1 MLQALALALPALI
14 DPPNVYHGRTGHLDV
29 RPPRIE
35 AEIEVDG
42 RLGEEAWASA
52 AMLTGFSQFSPRDG
66 VAAADST
73 EVLVWYSPTAIHF
86 GIRAFEAHGAVH
98 ATLADRDRIGADDH
112 VQILLST
119 FNDGRQATVFAVNP
133 FGVQSD
139 GALVETG
146 STSGNGF
153 NNAVVRRENADL
165 SPDYIYQSKGR
176 VTETGYEVEVRIPF
190 KSLRYQSAGE
200 QSWGIH
206 VTRQVQHSGYEDSW
220 VPARRSASSFLAQSG
235 RLVGLTD
242 LRRGLVL
249 DLNPSVTSRTTGRRN
264 GTGWNYNGGSPELG
278 GTARWGITN
287 NLSMT
292 GTANP
297 DFSQIESDAGQ
308 LLFDPRDE
316 RFFQEKRPFFL
327 DGIEQF
333 TTPNNLVYSRR
344 VVQPV
349 AAAKLTGKAFGTDIA
364 LLSAVDD
371 PDVSIEGHH
380 PFYNI
385 LRLQRD
391 IGANSRIGA
400 VYTDRIEGD
409 DYNRVLGADARLLF
423 GKIYTV
429 QLQVAGSRTRRG
441 GVVTDAPLWQ
451 ARFTRNGR
459 TLGLS
464 TSINASDEEFRAR
477 SGFFPRPGLVHL
489 SFRPRATIYGKPGS
503 IMESATFDVN
513 LNGRWRYA
521 EFVGGEGIMDEQLHF
536 NANTTLK
543 GGWNLTGSLLLETFG
558 YPFEIYG
565 GYRVEVPG
573 IAGGKDTVAFV
584 GRPRIPNRDYVLSF
598 ETPEFK
604 HFSGNAFVLWGNDE
618 NFFEWSPGRIII
630 SNLGL
635 TWRPDREASAG
646 RHLRAPAGAPG
657 ERREPGERGPPAPA
671 EDGVPALSPDLHPP
685 GGRVRPREDGLA
697 SGRHPDR
704 GTDPGVRRGG
714 QRLRPHP
721 GLQPQH
727 LPGRRALLLPAQ
739 SRHGRLPGVR
749 QHPAGPDRS
758 GEPARRRTS
767 TGGGRVLPEDELS
780 VPYVRSSGQSEK

>member
-1 MLQALALALPALI
+1 MLRHLALVLPALI
-14 DPPNVYHGRTGHLDV
+14 DPPQVYHGRAGNLDV
-29 RPPRIE
+29 RLPRLE

-42 RLGEEAWASA
+42 QFGEGVWRQA
-52 AMLTGFSQFSPRDG
+52 AVLTGFSQFSPSDG
-66 VAAADST
+66 VPAADST
-73 EVLVWYSPTAIHF
+73 DVLVWYSPTAIHF
-86 GIRAFEAHGAVH
+86 GIRAWEAHGAVH

-133 FGVQSD
+133 YGVQSD

-176 VTETGYEVEVRIPF
+176 LTGQGYEIEVRIPF
-190 KSLRYQSAGE
+190 KSLRYQSAAE

-220 VPARRSASSFLAQSG
+220 APARRASASFLAQSG

-249 DLNPSVTSRTTGRRN
+249 DLNPSLTSHTTGRRN
-264 GTGWNYNGGSPELG
+264 GTGWDYSGGSPELG

-287 NLSMT
+287 NLSLT

-297 DFSQIESDAGQ
+297 DFSQVESDAGQ

-333 TTPNNLVYSRR
+333 TTPNGLVYSRR

-349 AAAKLTGKAFGTDIA
+349 AAVKLTGKGLGTDIA

-371 PDVSIEGHH
+371 PDVSPTRDH

-391 IGANSRIGA
+391 VGANSRVGM
-400 VYTDRIEGD
+400 VYTDRIEGG
-409 DYNRVLGADARLLF
+409 DYNRVLGADARVVF
-423 GKIYTV
+423 GRIHTL
-429 QLQVAGSRTRRG
+429 QLQVAGSRTRVG
-441 GVVTDAPLWQ
+441 GAVTTAPLWQ

-459 TLGLS
+459 TLGFGA
-464 TSINASDEEFRAR
+464 SINASDEEFRAR
-477 SGFFPRPGLVHL
+477 GGFFPRPGLVHL
-489 SFRPRATIYGKPGS
+489 NFRPRVTVYGDVGS
-503 IMESATFDVN
+503 LMESATFDIN
-513 LNGRWRYA
+513 LNGRWRYQ
-521 EFVGGEGIMDEQLHF
+521 EFVGGDGILDEQLHF
-536 NANTTLK
+536 NVNTTLK

-558 YPFEIYG
+558 YPFEIYR
-565 GYRVEVPG
+565 GYRIELPRPG
-573 IAGGKDTVAFV
+573 GGADTVAFT

-604 HFSGNAFVLWGNDE
+604 HLSGNAFILWGNDE

-630 SNLGL
+630 HNFGL
-635 TWRPDREASAG
+635 TWRPTGKLRLDGTYALQQVRRVSDGSLVNVAHLPRVKLEYQLSRPIFLRLVGEYGHEKQDSLRDDTRTEAPILVFDPGTGEFA
-646 RHLRAPAGAPG
+646 RTRAFTRSSFRGDILFSYQPNPGTVAFFGYGSTLLDPLDPA
-657 ERREPGERGPPAPA
+657 
-671 EDGVPALSPDLHPP
+671 SP
-685 GGRVRPREDGLA
+685 RA
-697 SGRHPDR
+697 SGL
-704 GTDPGVRRGG
+704 RR
-714 QRLRPHP
+714 
-721 GLQPQH
+721 
-727 LPGRRALLLPAQ
+727 
-739 SRHGRLPGVR
+739 S
-749 QHPAGPDRS
+749 
-758 GEPARRRTS
+758 
-767 TGGGRVLPEDELS
+767 EDSFFLKLS
-780 VPYVRSSGQSEK
+780 YLFHM

>member
-1 MLQALALALPALI
+1 MLRHLALVLPALI
-14 DPPNVYHGRTGHLDV
+14 DPPQVYHGRAGNLDV
-29 RPPRIE
+29 RLPRLE

-42 RLGEEAWASA
+42 QLGEGVWRQA
-52 AMLTGFSQFSPRDG
+52 AVLTGFSQFSPSDG
-66 VAAADST
+66 VPAADST
-73 EVLVWYSPTAIHF
+73 DVLVWYSPTAIHF
-86 GIRAFEAHGAVH
+86 GIRAWEAHGAVH

-133 FGVQSD
+133 YGVQSD

-176 VTETGYEVEVRIPF
+176 LTGQGYEIEVRIPF
-190 KSLRYQSAGE
+190 KSLRYQSAAE

-220 VPARRSASSFLAQSG
+220 APARRASASFLAQSG

-249 DLNPSVTSRTTGRRN
+249 DLNPSLTSHTTGRRN
-264 GTGWNYNGGSPELG
+264 GTGWDYSGGSPELG

-287 NLSMT
+287 NLSLT

-297 DFSQIESDAGQ
+297 DFSQVESDAGQ

-333 TTPNNLVYSRR
+333 TTPNGLVYSRR

-349 AAAKLTGKAFGTDIA
+349 AAVKLTGKGLGTDIA

-371 PDVSIEGHH
+371 PDVSPTRDH

-391 IGANSRIGA
+391 VGANSRVGM
-400 VYTDRIEGD
+400 VYTDRIEGG
-409 DYNRVLGADARLLF
+409 DYNRVLGADARVVF
-423 GKIYTV
+423 GRIHTL
-429 QLQVAGSRTRRG
+429 QLQVAGSRTRVG
-441 GVVTDAPLWQ
+441 GAVTTAPLWQ

-459 TLGLS
+459 TLGFGA
-464 TSINASDEEFRAR
+464 SINASDEEFRAR

-489 SFRPRATIYGKPGS
+489 NFRPRVTVYGDVGS
-503 IMESATFDVN
+503 LMESATFDIN
-513 LNGRWRYA
+513 LNGRWRYQ
-521 EFVGGEGIMDEQLHF
+521 EFVGGDGILDEQLHF
-536 NANTTLK
+536 NVNTTLK

-558 YPFEIYG
+558 YPFEIYR
-565 GYRVEVPG
+565 GYRIELPRPG
-573 IAGGKDTVAFV
+573 GGADTVAFT

-604 HFSGNAFVLWGNDE
+604 HLSGNAFILWGNDE

-630 SNLGL
+630 HNFGL
-635 TWRPDREASAG
+635 TWRPTGKLRLDGTYALQQVRRVSDGSLVNVAHLPRVKLEYQLSRPIFLRLVGEYGHEKQDSLRDDTRTEAPILVFDPGTGEFA
-646 RHLRAPAGAPG
+646 RTRAFTRSSFRGDILFSYQPNPGTVAFFGYGSTLLDPLDPA
-657 ERREPGERGPPAPA
+657 
-671 EDGVPALSPDLHPP
+671 SP
-685 GGRVRPREDGLA
+685 RA
-697 SGRHPDR
+697 SGL
-704 GTDPGVRRGG
+704 RR
-714 QRLRPHP
+714 
-721 GLQPQH
+721 
-727 LPGRRALLLPAQ
+727 
-739 SRHGRLPGVR
+739 S
-749 QHPAGPDRS
+749 
-758 GEPARRRTS
+758 
-767 TGGGRVLPEDELS
+767 EDSFFLKLS
-780 VPYVRSSGQSEK
+780 YLFHM

>member
-1 MLQALALALPALI
+1 MLRHLAFALPVLI
-14 DPPNVYHGRTGHLDV
+14 DPPIVYHGRSGNLEV
-29 RPPRIE
+29 RPPRLE

-42 RLGEEAWASA
+42 RLSEKAWANA
-52 AMLTGFSQFSPRDG
+52 AVLTGFSQFSPVDG
-66 VAAADST
+66 VPAADST
-73 EVLVWYSPTAIHF
+73 EVLVWYSPSAIHF
-86 GIRAFEAHGAVH
+86 GIRAHEAHGAVH

-119 FNDGRQATVFAVNP
+119 FNDGRQATVLAVNP
-133 FGVQSD
+133 LGVQSD

-176 VTETGYEVEVRIPF
+176 ITESGYEVEVRIPF
-190 KSLRYQSAGE
+190 KSLRYQSGSE
-200 QSWGIH
+200 QSWGIN

-220 VPARRSASSFLAQSG
+220 APARRASASFLAQSG

-264 GTGWNYNGGSPELG
+264 GSGWDYSGGRPEVG

-297 DFSQIESDAGQ
+297 DFSQVESDAGQ

-316 RFFQEKRPFFL
+316 RFLQEKRPFFL

-333 TTPNNLVYSRR
+333 TTPNSLVYSRR

-349 AAAKLTGKAFGTDIA
+349 AAAKLTGKALGTDIA

-371 PDVSIEGHH
+371 RGLSVGPDSARRDH
-380 PFYNI
+380 PIYNI
-385 LRLQRD
+385 LRLQRG
-391 IGANSRIGA
+391 IGANSRVGM
-400 VYTDRIEGD
+400 VYADRIEGG
-409 DYNRVLGADARLLF
+409 DYNRVLGVDARLLF
-423 GKIYTV
+423 GGIYTV
-429 QLQVAGSRTRRG
+429 QLQAAGSRTR
-441 GVVTDAPLWQ
+441 TDGQVITAPLWQ

-459 TLGLS
+459 TAGFTS
-464 TSINASDEEFRAR
+464 SINASDEQFRAR

-489 SFRPRATIYGKPGS
+489 NFRPRVTVYGGGGS
-503 IMESATFDVN
+503 LMESATFDVN
-513 LNGRWRYA
+513 LNGRWRYD
-521 EFVGGEGIMDEQLHF
+521 EFIGGDGIMDEQLHF
-536 NANTTLK
+536 NVNTTLK

-565 GYRVEVPG
+565 GYRIELPRF
-573 IAGGKDTVAFV
+573 GGGADTVAFV

-604 HFSGNAFVLWGNDE
+604 HLSANAFVLWGDDE
-618 NFFEWSPGRIII
+618 NFFE
-630 SNLGL
+630 
-635 TWRPDREASAG
+635 
-646 RHLRAPAGAPG
+646 
-657 ERREPGERGPPAPA
+657 
-671 EDGVPALSPDLHPP
+671 
-685 GGRVRPREDGLA
+685 
-697 SGRHPDR
+697 
-704 GTDPGVRRGG
+704 
-714 QRLRPHP
+714 
-721 GLQPQH
+721 
-727 LPGRRALLLPAQ
+727 
-739 SRHGRLPGVR
+739 
-749 QHPAGPDRS
+749 
-758 GEPARRRTS
+758 
-767 TGGGRVLPEDELS
+767 
-780 VPYVRSSGQSEK
+780 

>member
-1 MLQALALALPALI
+1 MLRHLALVLPALI
-14 DPPNVYHGRTGHLDV
+14 DPPQVYHGRAGNLDV
-29 RPPRIE
+29 RLPRLE

-42 RLGEEAWASA
+42 QLGEGVWRQA
-52 AMLTGFSQFSPRDG
+52 AVLTGFSQFSPSDG
-66 VAAADST
+66 VPAADST
-73 EVLVWYSPTAIHF
+73 DVLVWYSPTAIHF
-86 GIRAFEAHGAVH
+86 GIRAWEAHGAVH

-133 FGVQSD
+133 YGVQSD

-176 VTETGYEVEVRIPF
+176 LTGQGYEIEVRIPF
-190 KSLRYQSAGE
+190 KSLRYQSAAE

-220 VPARRSASSFLAQSG
+220 APARRASASFLAQSG

-249 DLNPSVTSRTTGRRN
+249 DLNPSLTSHTTGRRN
-264 GTGWNYNGGSPELG
+264 GTGWDYSGGSPELG

-287 NLSMT
+287 NLSLT

-297 DFSQIESDAGQ
+297 DFSQVESDAGQ

-333 TTPNNLVYSRR
+333 TTPNGLVYSRR

-349 AAAKLTGKAFGTDIA
+349 AAVKLTGKGLGTDIA

-371 PDVSIEGHH
+371 ADVSPTRDH

-391 IGANSRIGA
+391 VGANSRVGM
-400 VYTDRIEGD
+400 VYTDRIEGG
-409 DYNRVLGADARLLF
+409 DYNRVLGADARVVF
-423 GKIYTV
+423 GRIHTL
-429 QLQVAGSRTRRG
+429 QLQVAGSRTRVSG
-441 GVVTDAPLWQ
+441 SVTTAPLWQ

-459 TLGLS
+459 TLGFGA
-464 TSINASDEEFRAR
+464 SINASDEEFRAR

-489 SFRPRATIYGKPGS
+489 NFRPRVTVYGDVGS
-503 IMESATFDVN
+503 LMESATFDIN
-513 LNGRWRYA
+513 LNGRWRYQ
-521 EFVGGEGIMDEQLHF
+521 EFVGGDGILDEQLHF
-536 NANTTLK
+536 NVNTTLK

-558 YPFEIYG
+558 YPFEIYR
-565 GYRVEVPG
+565 GYRIELPRPG
-573 IAGGKDTVAFV
+573 GGADTVAFT

-604 HFSGNAFVLWGNDE
+604 HLSGNAFILWGNDE

-630 SNLGL
+630 HNFGL
-635 TWRPDREASAG
+635 TWRPTGKLRLDGTYALQQVRRVSDGSLVNVAHLPRVKLEYQLSRPIFLRLVGEYGHEKQDSLRDDTRTEAPILVFDPGTGEFARTRAFTRSSFRGDILFSYQPNPGTVAFFG
-646 RHLRAPAGAPG
+646 YGSTLLDPLDPASPRASGLR
-657 ERREPGERGPPAPA
+657 RS
-671 EDGVPALSPDLHPP
+671 EDGFFLKLSYLFHM
-685 GGRVRPREDGLA
+685 
-697 SGRHPDR
+697 
-704 GTDPGVRRGG
+704 
-714 QRLRPHP
+714 
-721 GLQPQH
+721 
-727 LPGRRALLLPAQ
+727 
-739 SRHGRLPGVR
+739 
-749 QHPAGPDRS
+749 
-758 GEPARRRTS
+758 
-767 TGGGRVLPEDELS
+767 
-780 VPYVRSSGQSEK
+780 

>member
-1 MLQALALALPALI
+1 MLRHLALALPVLI
-14 DPPNVYHGRTGHLDV
+14 DPPNVYHGRLGKLDV
-29 RPPRIE
+29 HPPRVE

-42 RLGEEAWASA
+42 NLAEEVWARA
-52 AMLTGFSQFSPRDG
+52 AVLTGFSQFSPSDG

-73 EVLVWYSPTAIHF
+73 DVLVWYSPTAIHF
-86 GIRAFEAHGAVH
+86 GIRAYEAHSAVH

-112 VQILLST
+112 VQILVST

-133 FGVQSD
+133 LGVQSD

-176 VTETGYEVEVRIPF
+176 VTEYGYEVEVRIPF
-190 KSLRYQSAGE
+190 KSLRYQSAAE
-200 QSWGIH
+200 QSWGLHI
-206 VTRQVQHSGYEDSW
+206 TRQVQHSGYEDSW
-220 VPARRSASSFLAQSG
+220 APARRASASFLSQAG
-235 RLVGLTD
+235 RLVGLTG

-249 DLNPSVTSRTTGRRN
+249 DLNPSLTSRTTGRRN
-264 GTGWNYNGGSPELG
+264 GSGWAYGGGSPELG

-287 NLSMT
+287 NLSLT

-327 DGIEQF
+327 DGIELL

-349 AAAKLTGKAFGTDIA
+349 AAVKLTGKGLGTDVG
-364 LLSAVDD
+364 LVSAVDD
-371 PDVSIEGHH
+371 PGLTESGDH
-380 PFYNI
+380 PVYNI
-385 LRLQRD
+385 VRLQRG
-391 IGANSRIGA
+391 IGGNSRVGV
-400 VYTDRIEGD
+400 VYTDRMEGG

-423 GKIYTV
+423 GGVYTL
-429 QLQVAGSRTRRG
+429 QLQAAGSRTRTG
-441 GVVTDAPLWQ
+441 GEVTTAPLWQ

-459 TLGLS
+459 TVGFS
-464 TSINASDEEFRAR
+464 TSINASDEQFRAR

-489 SFRPRATIYGKPGS
+489 NFRPRVTVYGGGGS
-503 IMESATFDVN
+503 LMESATFDVN
-513 LNGRWRYA
+513 LNGRWRYD
-521 EFVGGEGIMDEQLHF
+521 EFIGGDGILDEQFHF
-536 NANTTLK
+536 NVNATLK

-565 GYRVEVPG
+565 GYRVEVPRP
-573 IAGGKDTVAFV
+573 GGGADTVPFV

-604 HFSGNAFVLWGNDE
+604 HLSGNAFILWGNDE

-630 SNLGL
+630 SNFGL
-635 TWRPDREASAG
+635 TWRPTG
-646 RHLRAPAGAPG
+646 KLRL
-657 ERREPGERGPPAPA
+657 
-671 EDGVPALSPDLHPP
+671 DGTYALQQ
-685 GGRVRPREDGLA
+685 
-697 SGRHPDR
+697 
-704 GTDPGVRRGG
+704 VRRVSDGS
-714 QRLRPHP
+714 LVSVA
-721 GLQPQH
+721 H
-727 LPGRRALLLPAQ
+727 LPRLKLEYQLSRPIFLRLVGEYGR
-739 SRHGRLPGVR
+739 
-749 QHPAGPDRS
+749 
-758 GEPARRRTS
+758 
-767 TGGGRVLPEDELS
+767 
-780 VPYVRSSGQSEK
+780 

>member
-1 MLQALALALPALI
+1 MLRHLAFALSVLI
-14 DPPNVYHGRTGHLDV
+14 DPPLVYHGRSGNLDV

-35 AEIEVDG
+35 ADVEIDG
-42 RLGEEAWASA
+42 KLDEEAWAGA
-52 AMLTGFSQFSPRDG
+52 AVLTGFSQFSPVDG
-66 VAAADST
+66 VPAADST
-73 EVLVWYSPTAIHF
+73 EVLIWYSPTAIHF
-86 GIRAFEAHGAVH
+86 GIRAYEAHGGVH

-119 FNDGRQATVFAVNP
+119 FNDGRQATVLAVNP

-153 NNAVVRRENADL
+153 NNAVVRREVADL

-176 VTETGYEVEVRIPF
+176 LTDYGYEVEIQVPF
-190 KSLRYQSAGE
+190 KSLRYQSAPE
-200 QSWGIH
+200 QSWGIN
-206 VTRQVQHSGYEDSW
+206 VTRQVQHSGSEDSW
-220 VPARRSASSFLAQSG
+220 APARRASASFLGQSG

-249 DLNPSVTSRTTGRRN
+249 DLNPSVTSRATGRRDA
-264 GTGWNYNGGSPELG
+264 TGGWDYRGGSPEIG

-287 NLSMT
+287 NLSLT

-297 DFSQIESDAGQ
+297 DFSQVESDAGQ

-316 RFFQEKRPFFL
+316 LFFQEKRPFFL

-333 TTPNNLVYSRR
+333 TVPNGLVYSRR

-349 AAAKLTGKAFGTDIA
+349 AAVKLTGKGLGTDIA

-371 PDVSIEGHH
+371 PDVSPTGDH

-391 IGANSRIGA
+391 IASNSRVGV
-400 VYTDRIEGD
+400 VYTDRIEGS
-409 DYNRVLGADARLLF
+409 DYNRVLGADARLVF
-423 GKIYTV
+423 GGINTV
-429 QLQVAGSRTRRG
+429 QLQAAGSRTRTN
-441 GVVTDAPLWQ
+441 GVVTNAPLWQ

-489 SFRPRATIYGKPGS
+489 NFRPRMTIYGGGGS
-503 IMESATFDVN
+503 LMESMTFDVN

-521 EFVGGEGIMDEQLHF
+521 EFVDGEGILDEQLHF
-536 NANTTLK
+536 NLNSTLK

-558 YPFEIYG
+558 YPFEIYQ
-565 GYRVEVPG
+565 GYRIEVPRPS
-573 IAGGKDTVAFV
+573 GGADTVAFV

-598 ETPEFK
+598 ETPDFK
-604 HFSGNAFVLWGNDE
+604 HFSANAFILWGNDE

-630 SNLGL
+630 SNFGV
-635 TWRPDREASAG
+635 TWRPTG
-646 RHLRAPAGAPG
+646 KLRL
-657 ERREPGERGPPAPA
+657 
-671 EDGVPALSPDLHPP
+671 DGTYALQQ
-685 GGRVRPREDGLA
+685 
-697 SGRHPDR
+697 
-704 GTDPGVRRGG
+704 VRRVSDGSLVNVAHLP
-714 QRLRPHP
+714 RLRMEYQLSRPIFLRLVGEYGHEKQDSLRDDTRTEAPILVFDGGSGTFARTSAFTRSSFRGDVLFSYQPNP
-721 GLQPQH
+721 GTVVFLGYGSTLLDPVDPESPRTG
-727 LPGRRALLLPAQ
+727 LRRAQDGFFLKMSYLF
-739 SRHGRLPGVR
+739 HM
-749 QHPAGPDRS
+749 
-758 GEPARRRTS
+758 
-767 TGGGRVLPEDELS
+767 
-780 VPYVRSSGQSEK
+780 

>member
-1 MLQALALALPALI
+1 MLRHLALVLPALI
-14 DPPNVYHGRTGHLDV
+14 DPPQVYHGRAGNLDV
-29 RPPRIE
+29 RLPRLE

-42 RLGEEAWASA
+42 QFGEGVWRQA
-52 AMLTGFSQFSPRDG
+52 AVLTGFSQFSPSDG
-66 VAAADST
+66 VPAADST
-73 EVLVWYSPTAIHF
+73 DVLVWYSPTAIHF
-86 GIRAFEAHGAVH
+86 GIRAWEAHGAVH

-133 FGVQSD
+133 YGVQSD

-176 VTETGYEVEVRIPF
+176 LTGQGYEIEVRIPF
-190 KSLRYQSAGE
+190 KSLRYQSAAE

-220 VPARRSASSFLAQSG
+220 APARRASASFLAQSG

-249 DLNPSVTSRTTGRRN
+249 DLNPSLTSHTTGRRN
-264 GTGWNYNGGSPELG
+264 GTGWDYSGGSPELG

-287 NLSMT
+287 NLSLT

-297 DFSQIESDAGQ
+297 DFSQVESDAGQ

-333 TTPNNLVYSRR
+333 TTPNGLVYSRR

-349 AAAKLTGKAFGTDIA
+349 AAVKLTGKGLGTDIA

-371 PDVSIEGHH
+371 PDVSPTRDH

-391 IGANSRIGA
+391 VGANSRVGM
-400 VYTDRIEGD
+400 VYTDRIEGG
-409 DYNRVLGADARLLF
+409 DYNRVLGADARVVF
-423 GKIYTV
+423 GRIHTL
-429 QLQVAGSRTRRG
+429 QLQVAGSRTRVG
-441 GVVTDAPLWQ
+441 GAVTTAPLWQ

-459 TLGLS
+459 TLGFGA
-464 TSINASDEEFRAR
+464 SINASDEEFRAR

-489 SFRPRATIYGKPGS
+489 NFRPRVTVYGDVGS
-503 IMESATFDVN
+503 LMESATFDIN
-513 LNGRWRYA
+513 LNGRWRYQ
-521 EFVGGEGIMDEQLHF
+521 EFVGGDGILDEQLHF
-536 NANTTLK
+536 NVNTTLK

-558 YPFEIYG
+558 YPFEIYR
-565 GYRVEVPG
+565 GYRIELPRPG
-573 IAGGKDTVAFV
+573 GGADTVAFT

-604 HFSGNAFVLWGNDE
+604 HLSGNAFILWGNDE

-630 SNLGL
+630 HNFGL
-635 TWRPDREASAG
+635 TWRPTGKLRLDGTYALQQVRRVSDGSLVNVAHLPRVKLEYQLSRPIFLRLVGEYGHEKQDSLRDDTRTEAPILVFDPGTGEFA
-646 RHLRAPAGAPG
+646 RTRAFTRSSFRGDILFSYQPNPGTVAFFGYGSTLLDPLDPA
-657 ERREPGERGPPAPA
+657 
-671 EDGVPALSPDLHPP
+671 SP
-685 GGRVRPREDGLA
+685 RA
-697 SGRHPDR
+697 SGL
-704 GTDPGVRRGG
+704 RR
-714 QRLRPHP
+714 
-721 GLQPQH
+721 
-727 LPGRRALLLPAQ
+727 
-739 SRHGRLPGVR
+739 S
-749 QHPAGPDRS
+749 
-758 GEPARRRTS
+758 
-767 TGGGRVLPEDELS
+767 EDSFFLKLS
-780 VPYVRSSGQSEK
+780 YLFHM

>member
-1 MLQALALALPALI
+1 MLRHLAFALPALI
-14 DPPNVYHGRTGHLDV
+14 DPPNVYHGRSGNLDA
-29 RPPRIE
+29 RPPRLE

-42 RLGEEAWASA
+42 QLSEEPWRNA
-52 AMLTGFSQFSPRDG
+52 AVLTGFSQFSPVDG
-66 VAAADST
+66 VPAADST
-73 EVLVWYSPTAIHF
+73 EILVWYSPSAIHF
-86 GIRAFEAHGAVH
+86 GIRAYEAHGSVH

-112 VQILLST
+112 IQILLST
-119 FNDGRQATVFAVNP
+119 FNDGRQASVFAVNP
-133 FGVQSD
+133 LGVQSD

-153 NNAVVRRENADL
+153 NNAVVKREVADL

-176 VTETGYEVEVRIPF
+176 LTEYGYEVEIRIPF
-190 KSLRYQSAGE
+190 KSLRYQSSAE
-200 QSWGIH
+200 QSWGIN

-220 VPARRSASSFLAQSG
+220 APARRSAASFLAQSG

-249 DLNPSVTSRTTGRRN
+249 DVNPSITSRTTGRRS
-264 GTGWNYNGGSPELG
+264 GSGWDYSGGSPELG

-333 TTPNNLVYSRR
+333 TTPNSLVYSRR

-349 AAAKLTGKAFGTDIA
+349 AAVKLTGKAFGTNLA

-371 PDVSIEGHH
+371 PDVSPTRDH
-380 PFYNI
+380 PVYNI

-391 IGANSRIGA
+391 IAANSRIGM
-400 VYTDRIEGD
+400 VYADRIEGG

-423 GKIYTV
+423 GGIYTV
-429 QLQVAGSRTRRG
+429 QLQAAGSRTRADG
-441 GVVTDAPLWQ
+441 EVTTAPLWQ

-459 TLGLS
+459 TFGFS
-464 TSINASDEEFRAR
+464 GSINASDEQFRAR

-489 SFRPRATIYGKPGS
+489 NFRPRVTVYPGGGS
-503 IMESATFDVN
+503 LMESATFDVN
-513 LNGRWRYA
+513 LNGRWRYD
-521 EFVGGEGIMDEQLHF
+521 EFIGGDGILDEQLHF
-536 NANTTLK
+536 NVNTTLK

-558 YPFEIYG
+558 YPHEIYG
-565 GYRVEVPG
+565 GYRVELPR
-573 IAGGKDTVAFV
+573 AGGGADTVAFV

-598 ETPEFK
+598 ETPEYK
-604 HFSGNAFVLWGNDE
+604 HFSGNAFILWGNDE

-630 SNLGL
+630 HNFGV
-635 TWRPDREASAG
+635 TWRPTGKLRLDGTYALQQVRRVSDGSLVNVAHLPRLKMEYQLSRPIFLRLVGEYGHEKQDSLRDDTRTEAPILVFDPGSGDFVRTRAFTRSSFRGDVLFSYQPNPGTVVFFGYGSTLLDPVDPAAPNAG
-646 RHLRAPAGAPG
+646 GLR
-657 ERREPGERGPPAPA
+657 RV
-671 EDGVPALSPDLHPP
+671 EDGFFLKMSYLFHM
-685 GGRVRPREDGLA
+685 
-697 SGRHPDR
+697 
-704 GTDPGVRRGG
+704 
-714 QRLRPHP
+714 
-721 GLQPQH
+721 
-727 LPGRRALLLPAQ
+727 
-739 SRHGRLPGVR
+739 
-749 QHPAGPDRS
+749 
-758 GEPARRRTS
+758 
-767 TGGGRVLPEDELS
+767 
-780 VPYVRSSGQSEK
+780 